1 MLAADTHADEW
12 DLLISEFGLDSE
24 PMPLPMSK
32 ADIKNKLLA
41 SRGIA
46 LAAER
51 EDSI

>member
-32 ADIKNKLLA
+32 AAIKNKLLA
-41 SRGIA
+41 ARGIA

-51 EDSI
+51 DDST